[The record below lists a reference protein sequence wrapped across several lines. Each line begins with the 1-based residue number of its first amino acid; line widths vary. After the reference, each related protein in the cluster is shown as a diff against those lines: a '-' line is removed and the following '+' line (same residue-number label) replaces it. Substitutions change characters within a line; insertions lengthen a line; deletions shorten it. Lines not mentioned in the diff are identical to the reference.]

1 VKRLRN
7 VSCDFCIAAHKGVSN
22 DLTTT
27 VNSYL
32 LYMDRLIRRLLSLL
46 PDDQAITRD
55 EMIYLV
61 QKELRLLSSHAPK
74 SALFHHMVSVYID
87 YLIDEGALEISVMQG
102 ATHYRRIKD
111 NLPGR

>member
-1 VKRLRN
+1 
-7 VSCDFCIAAHKGVSN
+7 
-22 DLTTT
+22 
-27 VNSYL
+27 
-32 LYMDRLIRRLLSLL
+32 MDRLIRRLLSLL

-61 QKELRLLSSHAPK
+61 QKELRLISSHAPK